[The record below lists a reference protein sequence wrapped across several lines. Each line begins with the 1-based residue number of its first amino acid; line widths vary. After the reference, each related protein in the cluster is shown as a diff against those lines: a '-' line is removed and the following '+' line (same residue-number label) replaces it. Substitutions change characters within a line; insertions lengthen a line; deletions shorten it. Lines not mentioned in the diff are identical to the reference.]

1 MPKPLSLA
9 AVQPPSTSHDVAAN
23 VAEHVLAIH
32 AAHSRV
38 VLFPEL
44 SLTGYELDAQDVV
57 PDDPCLEPLVEACAS
72 SNAIA
77 LVGAPVERRIAMLR
91 VDSSGITVAYRKIWL
106 GHREVEHFEPGEK
119 PAVITVD
126 GRRLGLAV
134 CKDTG
139 VRRHAADT
147 AALGVDAYLGGVC
160 EDDAA
165 VLAERSRSIAAEH
178 RVWVAFASF
187 AGMTGGGY
195 APAAGCSSI
204 RDPDGRVVAQAGPE
218 PGGIARAVLV

>member
-1 MPKPLSLA
+1 MPEPLTLA

-23 VAEHVLAIH
+23 VAEHVLTIH
-32 AAHSRV
+32 AVHSRV

-57 PDDPCLEPLVEACAS
+57 PDDPRLEPLIKACAS
-72 SNAIA
+72 SNTVA
-77 LVGAPVERRIAMLR
+77 LVGAPVGGSIAMLR
-91 VDSSGITVAYRKIWL
+91 VDSTGITVAYRKMWL
-106 GHREVEHFEPGEK
+106 GHIEVDHFEPGEK

-126 GRRLGLAV
+126 GRRLGLAI

-160 EDDAA
+160 EDDAD
-165 VLAERSRSIAAEH
+165 VLANRSRRIAAEH
-178 RVWVAFASF
+178 GVWVAFASF

-195 APAAGCSSI
+195 EPAAGCSSI
-204 RDPDGRVVAQAGPE
+204 RTPAGLVAAQAGPE

>member
-9 AVQPPSTSHDVAAN
+9 AVQPPCTSHDVAAN

-32 AAHSRV
+32 AADSRV

-44 SLTGYELDAQDVV
+44 SLTGYELDAQDVLL
-57 PDDPCLEPLVEACAS
+57 DDPRLEPLAEACAS
-72 SNAIA
+72 SDTIA

-106 GHREVEHFEPGEK
+106 GHLEVEHFGPGEK

-147 AALGVDAYLGGVC
+147 AALGADAYLGGVC

-165 VLAERSRSIAAEH
+165 VLAERSRRIAAEH
-178 RVWVAFASF
+178 GVWVAFASF

-195 APAAGCSSI
+195 APAAGCSSV
-204 RDPDGRVVAQAGPE
+204 RDPAGRVVAQAGPE